1 MATAKTTRK
10 PRRHPW
16 DPDYAPYGTYK
27 GEPGNPS
34 QWREAFRFAFTG
46 TTAAEALGNDTPQ
59 NILGLTFGA
68 SKEEVQEAFRKMALL
83 HHPDKG
89 GDPEMF
95 RKVYAAYYQ
104 LTH

>member
-1 MATAKTTRK
+1 MATARK
-10 PRRHPW
+10 PRPHPW

-34 QWREAFRFAFTG
+34 QWREAFREAFTG
-46 TTAAEALGNDTPQ
+46 TTAAEALGKDTPQ
-59 NILGLTFGA
+59 EVLGLALGA
-68 SKEEVQEAFRKMALL
+68 SKEEVQEAFRKMALR

-89 GDPEMF
+89 GDPVMF

-104 LTH
+104 VTH